1 MAGKARS
8 SKAIVSRRPDLTA
21 MARRV
26 LLVLIAVATLRAM
39 LPEPTAA
46 HPADRLLQHL
56 IVTIYGDH
64 IEASYAI
71 SGGLLATSALAEKI
85 DVNRDGQFSNEEAT
99 AWLESYSRQISI
111 TRDGQPISPTKTS
124 MTVTPMNEFSLG
136 LAPLIVTMEIPTG
149 VSAKTTQNYAITNE
163 YRLDLTDFRVDVA
176 DTAAGK
182 LTSDALPG
190 RIMRFRVEV
199 DPTVAASDD
208 GAVDA
213 ATRWSATGV
222 VSEAQDLFNR
232 PKTPWFV
239 ALMLLIFAGMGA
251 LHALQPGHGKT
262 LVAAYLVATG
272 GTPRD
277 AMTLAGIVTLTHT
290 LSVYLLGMLTLLA
303 SEWFLPSRVIP
314 VLAICSGLM
323 VVAMGA
329 SMLWRSTR
337 RWTARGFAPVA
348 PFPISGGSHG
358 HDHSH
363 SHAFLD
369 DEAHAR
375 MHARELDQVFVERN
389 GKKRVGVRQLLTLG
403 ISGGIAPCPDALAI
417 LLLSAGIGQAAFGMI
432 AIVCFSIGLALVLV
446 AFGIA
451 VALVRPAMN
460 RLAAGRDRDQGWLGR
475 ADRLLSGA
483 TIYSPVL
490 SAVVVFILG
499 IGMLWGALNV

>member
-1 MAGKARS
+1 
-8 SKAIVSRRPDLTA
+8 

-26 LLVLIAVATLRAM
+26 LLVLIACSTLFALVPARG
-39 LPEPTAA
+39 EA

-85 DVNRDGQFSNEEAT
+85 DVNRDGQFSTEEAT
-99 AWLESYSRQISI
+99 AWLESYTRQISI
-111 TRDGQPISPTKTS
+111 ARDGELVSPSKTS
-124 MTVTPMNEFSLG
+124 MSVTPMNEFSLG
-136 LAPLIVTMEIPTG
+136 LSPLIVTMEIPTG
-149 VSAKTTQNYAITNE
+149 ATAKTIQSYAITNE
-163 YRLDLTDFRVDVA
+163 YRLDLTDFRVDIA

-182 LTSDALPG
+182 LTSDAMPG
-190 RIMRFRVEV
+190 RIVRFRVEV
-199 DPTVAASDD
+199 DPAVAASDD

-222 VSEAQDLFNR
+222 VSEARDLFNR

-337 RWTARGFAPVA
+337 RWTARGFVPATSFA
-348 PFPISGGSHG
+348 FSGASGHG
-358 HDHSH
+358 HTHGYTHDHD
-363 SHAFLD
+363 FLD

-375 MHARELDQVFVERN
+375 MHARELDQVFVERD
-389 GKKRVGVRQLLTLG
+389 GRRRVGFRQLLTLG
-403 ISGGIAPCPDALAI
+403 VSGGIAPCPDALAI

-446 AFGIA
+446 AFGIG

-460 RLAAGRDRDQGWLGR
+460 RLSAGRDRDSGWLGR
-475 ADRLLSGA
+475 VDHLLSSA

>member
-1 MAGKARS
+1 
-8 SKAIVSRRPDLTA
+8 V
-21 MARRV
+21 ARRV
-26 LLVLIAVATLRAM
+26 FLALIAFAILLAIV
-39 LPEPTAA
+39 PEQTEA

-85 DVNRDGQFSNEEAT
+85 DVNRDGQFSNEEAS

-111 TRDGQPISPTKTS
+111 TRDGQLISPSKTS

-149 VSAKTTQNYAITNE
+149 VTAKTTQNYAITNE

-222 VSEAQDLFNR
+222 VSEARDLFNR

-329 SMLWRSTR
+329 SMIWRSTR
-337 RWTARGFAPVA
+337 RWTARGFAPVT
-348 PFPISGGSHG
+348 PFAFSGAHAHG
-358 HDHSH
+358 HAHSH
-363 SHAFLD
+363 SHDFFDD

-375 MHARELDQVFVERN
+375 MHARELDQVFIERD

-446 AFGIA
+446 AFGIG

-475 ADRLLSGA
+475 IDRLISNA